1 MRRRD
6 IPNGR
11 QLGIGVEGD
20 CYCDLRLLSQVFFVP
35 PDSSHR
41 VEMSS
46 PPAQSFTPTAGTRHH
61 RLLCSNEVPQ
71 DSDLILI
78 NSTTS
83 QIDARMVA
91 IDEEIALLHRRVE
104 QLTDERRSLIGLRS
118 QNSAIVSLLR
128 RIPAEILAEI
138 FMWTLPLVHRLSERR
153 RFSSMDS
160 PWFLTHVSHRWRAV
174 SISTSALW
182 SVVAISYSPQLH
194 PSGLYPLPMLET
206 HVARA
211 QKLKIHFYGHEASL
225 ARPQIE
231 VFKYLA
237 SHSPRWEELSLSLT
251 SALVPLL
258 SSLQH
263 CIPSLCRLNLQWSD
277 ERSQANVDSIDC
289 FQRAP
294 CLIDFAVFNEFR
306 SIPIRL
312 PVQQLKRYQLDGPWR
327 LHRDLLV
334 RGLNL
339 VELRL
344 SIGFDNDPWPDV
356 KDTVQLPSLRRLY
369 TSRYQ
374 VLDFL
379 VAPALEEM
387 ALMFYRGD
395 GENIQSSFGAFVE
408 RSKCTLR
415 RLCLDG
421 SVEAD
426 TVTRLLKD
434 NKSITE
440 LAVIHGNR
448 SNAAVLALLAILIID
463 PRSSEPQIGPQ
474 LESISIG
481 CRAGCRIEA
490 TLYLEM
496 VHSRWSPPY
505 PTLKSVALLST
516 DTLGSAY
523 SYMTSIP
530 TFRKQGL
537 NFLVQDGED
546 ADEIMNHWTYHP
558 SWN

>member
-1 MRRRD
+1 
-6 IPNGR
+6 
-11 QLGIGVEGD
+11 
-20 CYCDLRLLSQVFFVP
+20 
-35 PDSSHR
+35 
-41 VEMSS
+41 
-46 PPAQSFTPTAGTRHH
+46 
-61 RLLCSNEVPQ
+61 
-71 DSDLILI
+71 
-78 NSTTS
+78 
-83 QIDARMVA
+83 MVA

-211 QKLKIHFYGHEASL
+211 QKLKIHFYGHEASYTV
-225 ARPQIE
+225 PQIE

-258 SSLQH
+258 GSLQDR
-263 CIPSLCRLNLQWSD
+263 IPSLFRLNIQWSD
-277 ERSQANVDSIDC
+277 VTSQANVDSIDC
-289 FQRAP
+289 FHRAP
-294 CLIDFAVFNEFR
+294 CLVDFTVFNEFR

-312 PVQQLKRYQLDGPWR
+312 PVQQLARYQLDGPWR
-327 LHRDLLV
+327 LHRDLLM

-344 SIGFDNDPWPDV
+344 SIDFDDAPPWPDV
-356 KDTVQLPSLRRLY
+356 KDTVPLPSLRRLY
-369 TSRYQ
+369 TSHYE

-387 ALMFYRGD
+387 AFMFYRGD
-395 GENIQSSFGAFVE
+395 GENIQSSFGPFVE

-421 SVEAD
+421 CVEAN
-426 TVTRLLKD
+426 TVTRLVKD
-434 NKSITE
+434 NKSITD
-440 LAVIHGNR
+440 LAVIHENR
-448 SNAAVLALLAILIID
+448 SNAAMLDLLATLIIV
-463 PRSSEPQIGPQ
+463 PSSPEPQIAPQ

-516 DTLGSAY
+516 DSLGSAY

-530 TFRKQGL
+530 TFRKEGL

-546 ADEIMNHWTYHP
+546 ADEVMK
-558 SWN
+558 S